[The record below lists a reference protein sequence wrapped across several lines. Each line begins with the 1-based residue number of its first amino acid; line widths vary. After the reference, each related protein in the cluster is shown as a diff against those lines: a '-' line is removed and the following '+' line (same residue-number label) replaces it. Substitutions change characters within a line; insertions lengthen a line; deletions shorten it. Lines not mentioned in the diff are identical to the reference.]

1 MGWCLGLEVHALRGS
16 APVRSSAARAALGLT
31 GNTPHKA
38 CTYLSQPP
46 ILRHTRQTY
55 CPVSTM
61 RPLLPVTL
69 ILLLAACGDGESLLP
84 PDARL
89 PDGGRYRGEVVN
101 GLLQGEGRIDYPN
114 GSWYAGSFK
123 DGQWHGQGEWHG
135 QNGEVYR
142 GQFAEGLFQGLGD
155 LTTPGSHYAG
165 TFSHGR
171 RDGEGT
177 LKQADQTYRGQF
189 KDDQYEG
196 AGELELADGSR
207 YQGLFAKGKPN
218 GAGVRSDASG
228 NQFSGRFVDGLL
240 QGSGTYDS
248 VDGEQY
254 IGEFKDNRLEGRG
267 RYESAEGD
275 VWIGEFKDGSLVG
288 EGELLGSDGSHYK
301 GGFVDWHFSGQG
313 SLQLADGSQYIGTF
327 ENDAYH
333 GKGRLTLSNGK
344 VEGGT
349 WVNGVR
355 VRDEKGTLLP
365 DPLDLTLLNQG
376 RLLEDALARV
386 PPTAPAIQLYSLV
399 VAGDGQQSVFLREAD
414 YVSNMLKVR
423 FGARGQVTL
432 VNHRDHM
439 ASRPMATREN
449 LTRAARTLAERSGP
463 EDLVFIYLTSHGSRD
478 HQLVLD
484 QPRLQLADLSADE
497 LASALA
503 PLKERDKVI
512 VISACYSGGYIAP
525 LKDDRTVIMTAA
537 RADRVSF
544 GCSEEADF
552 TYFGDALFA
561 EALNQTDDLKQAFE
575 LARASVAERE
585 RKDGFEASEPQL
597 WAPPAVLAH
606 WQHLRRQQAEEALR
620 NAAQATVEQQEKKP
634 GNH

>member
-1 MGWCLGLEVHALRGS
+1 M
-16 APVRSSAARAALGLT
+16 
-31 GNTPHKA
+31 
-38 CTYLSQPP
+38 
-46 ILRHTRQTY
+46 
-55 CPVSTM
+55 
-61 RPLLPVTL
+61 
-69 ILLLAACGDGESLLP
+69 LAACGDGEALSP

-89 PDGGRYRGEVVN
+89 PDGGRYRGQVVD

-114 GSWYAGSFK
+114 GSWYAGGFK
-123 DGQWHGQGEWHG
+123 DGQWHGQGQWHG
-135 QNGEVYR
+135 SNGEVYR
-142 GQFAEGLFQGLGD
+142 GQFAAGLFDGLGD

-196 AGELELADGSR
+196 AGQLELADGSR

-228 NQFSGRFVDGLL
+228 NQFSGRFVDGQL

-267 RYESAEGD
+267 RYENADGD
-275 VWIGEFKDGSLVG
+275 VWIGEFKDGSLTG
-288 EGELLGSDGSHYK
+288 QGELLGSDGSHYK
-301 GGFVDWHFSGQG
+301 GSFIDWRLSGQG
-313 SLQLADGSQYIGTF
+313 NLRLPDGSTYIGGF

-333 GKGRLTLSNGK
+333 GQGKLTLANGK
-344 VEGGT
+344 VESGT

-355 VRDEKGTLLP
+355 VRDQTGKLLP
-365 DPLDLTLLNQG
+365 DPLDLGLLNQG
-376 RLLEDALARV
+376 RLLDEALARV
-386 PPTAPAIQLYSLV
+386 PRSVAPIQLYSLV
-399 VAGDGQQSVFLREAD
+399 LAGDGQQSVFMREAD

-423 FGARGQVTL
+423 FGARGQITL
-432 VNHRDHM
+432 VNHRDQL
-439 ASRPMATREN
+439 ATRPMATREN
-449 LTRAARTLAERSGP
+449 LTRAARTLAERTGP
-463 EDLVFIYLTSHGSRD
+463 QDLVFIYLTSHGSQD

-484 QPRLQLADLSADE
+484 QPRLQLADLSADQ

-525 LKDDRTVIMTAA
+525 LKDERTVIMTAA

-561 EALNQTDDLKQAFE
+561 QALNQTDDLKQAFE
-575 LARASVAERE
+575 LARTSVAERE
-585 RKDGFEASEPQL
+585 RRDGFEASEPQL
-597 WAPPAVLAH
+597 WAPPAVLDH
-606 WQHLRRQQAEEALR
+606 WHRLRQQQAEEALR
-620 NAAQATVEQQEKKP
+620 NAAQAHTQRQAKKP